1 MIDRVN
7 ADLDTYKKTLA
18 EKINFIQQLKTTVVK
33 TEAEI
38 NLLNG
43 AIQACEKIIVD
54 SENDGKIK

>member
-1 MIDRVN
+1 MIERVN
-7 ADLDTYKKTLA
+7 ADLDTYKKTLN
-18 EKINFIQQLKTTVVK
+18 EKINFIQQLKNTILK

>member
-1 MIDRVN
+1 MIERVN

-18 EKINFIQQLKTTVVK
+18 EKLNFIQQLKNTIIK

>member
-18 EKINFIQQLKTTVVK
+18 EKVNFIQQLKNTIIK

>member
-18 EKINFIQQLKTTVVK
+18 EKVNFIQQLKNTITK

>member
-1 MIDRVN
+1 MIERVN

-18 EKINFIQQLKTTVVK
+18 EKVNFIQQLKNTIIK

>member
-33 TEAEI
+33 NEAKI
-38 NLLNG
+38 KLLNG
-43 AIQACEKIIVD
+43 ANQACKKIIVD
-54 SENDGKIK
+54 SENNEKIK

>member
-18 EKINFIQQLKTTVVK
+18 EKLNFIQQLKTTVVK